1 MKAVQ
6 YLGNSKV
13 MVKDYPDPKADGN
26 KVLIQ
31 VKASGVCGS
40 ELHAYRGPKE
50 HASNGGHEV
59 AGVVVDAGT
68 SKKLKAGDRVGV
80 HSVWGCGNC
89 RWCAMGQYTYCD
101 TRSGLGGAHA
111 ELITAP
117 DHCCLKLPDDVP
129 DDVGV
134 LLSGDGLGVP
144 YHVSRRLGTRPRDFV
159 LVIGAGPIGLG
170 NILVQSYLGAEV
182 IACDITA
189 QRLQLAKD
197 LGAAHAIDASKAD
210 PLKAVKDLTHGML
223 CERVIEAVGR
233 PETFAL
239 AMKAVGKAGTVMLV
253 GEQGQV
259 PLSPSEHLIRRD
271 ITLMGSWFYHF
282 CEFWPMLD
290 LYRRGL
296 RVAALITDRFPLAQA
311 NEAYAKFA
319 SGLTGK
325 VMLVP

>member
-6 YLGNSKV
+6 YLGNGKV
-13 MVKDYPDPKADGN
+13 TVKDYPDPKADGN

-31 VKASGVCGS
+31 VKTSGICGS

-59 AGVVVDAGT
+59 AGVVLDAGT
-68 SKKLKAGDRVGV
+68 SKKVKAGDRVGV
-80 HSVWGCGNC
+80 HAVWGCGNC
-89 RWCAMGQYTYCD
+89 RWCAQGQYTYCD

-182 IACDITA
+182 IACD
-189 QRLQLAKD
+189 
-197 LGAAHAIDASKAD
+197 
-210 PLKAVKDLTHGML
+210 
-223 CERVIEAVGR
+223 
-233 PETFAL
+233 
-239 AMKAVGKAGTVMLV
+239 
-253 GEQGQV
+253 
-259 PLSPSEHLIRRD
+259 
-271 ITLMGSWFYHF
+271 
-282 CEFWPMLD
+282 
-290 LYRRGL
+290 
-296 RVAALITDRFPLAQA
+296 VA
-311 NEAYAKFA
+311 
-319 SGLTGK
+319 
-325 VMLVP
+325 